1 MMRWVQEFSEGSRDQ
16 RELLGGKGAG
26 VAEMTRVLGAE
37 RVPAGFTITTE
48 ACVAYMEAGDVLP
61 DGLAED
67 VDEALG
73 ALERTIGRRLGDPD
87 DPLLVSVRS
96 GARVS
101 MPGMLD
107 TVLNLGLNDESV
119 AGLAESTGSERFAW
133 DSYRRFVQMFGN
145 VVRGIPSSAFERA
158 LEEAKDR
165 AGAGADTELDAE
177 ALCEL
182 TTTFRRVFEETGG
195 PFPQL
200 PREQLRQAITAVF
213 DSWEGERAVAYRRI
227 NGIPDNWGTA
237 VNVQQ
242 MVFGNRGD
250 ASGSGVAFSRD
261 ERTGE
266 PTPSGDFLPNAQGED
281 VVAGTRDPEDLE
293 ALADHLPE
301 AHAQLLRDL
310 SQLES
315 HYKDMQDVEFTIE
328 EGRLFLLQTRTAKR
342 PAQAAVRFA
351 VDAVREELLTREE
364 ALLTIDAEALEAL
377 LHPVFDP
384 SHEFEVLTTGV
395 AASPGAASGAIALS
409 APDALKRVADGED
422 VILVRPFTEAD
433 DVAGFHAARGILT
446 AQGGKASH
454 AALVARGM
462 GRPCVTGASEVKVD
476 LDRGVVRI
484 GEVDLAAGDLI
495 AIEGTT
501 GRVTADEVPLIE
513 PELGEDFLQVLR
525 WSDELRRL
533 GVRANADTAEDAAK
547 ARSFGAEG
555 IGLCRTEHMF
565 FGEDRGELVR
575 EMFVAAARW
584 RRGEVLASGDSEPAP
599 PELEAARE
607 EFHAALEHLGELQ
620 RADFAAILHE
630 MRGLPV
636 TVRLLDPPLH
646 EFLSLEHFEAEVRRL
661 EAASDDRLTHAREA
675 AEIVRDLQEANPM
688 LGTRG
693 VRLAFLYPQI
703 YEMQVRA
710 VVGAAADAAVAGD
723 SPIIEVMIPLV
734 AYETELRQLR
744 ETVVNV
750 AEEAGRAAGSA
761 VPYSVGTM
769 IELPRACLIAGHIA
783 HHADFFSFGTN
794 DLTQTTIGLSR
805 DDVEGSFMPSYLA
818 GRIIDR
824 SPFEA
829 IDVPG
834 VGELVRIGAERGRA
848 ANPELKLGIC
858 GEHGGD
864 PASIHFF
871 DSLGLDYVSCSP
883 YRAPIARVAAA
894 QAAVS
899 GGGRPA

>member
-1 MMRWVQEFSEGSRDQ
+1 MRWVQEFSEGSRDQ

-182 TTTFRRVFEETGG
+182 TTTFRRVFEEETGG

-646 EFLSLEHFEAEVRRL
+646 EFLPLEHFEAEVRRL